1 MRHANM
7 RYTTH
12 NTQLLLKT
20 QDPRF
25 SRILPGSSWV
35 LTKSPVWVLWSSSF
49 RRGRW
54 VLNPA
59 VPLQSVVVCCPSSK
73 LGGDQK

>member
-1 MRHANM
+1 MLNMRYANM
-7 RYTTH
+7 RYTDTQIH
-12 NTQLLLKT
+12 NTQLPLKT

-49 RRGRW
+49 REGRW

-59 VPLQSVVVCCPSSK
+59 VPEHNLT
-73 LGGDQK
+73 

>member
-1 MRHANM
+1 MQNMRYANM

-35 LTKSPVWVLWSSSF
+35 LTKSPVLVLWSSRF

-59 VPLQSVVVCCPSSK
+59 VPKYTLYK
-73 LGGDQK
+73 LIRMMIYL